1 MANEKQYHHS
11 WKEKI
16 FYREQSSTDAGDDQ
30 NKLREASWKIEIYMN
45 VEEEEG
51 SSVEKEPF
59 KGGQRQLSDG
69 CWSNLKISKK
79 CSCAT
84 DQPFHLFRLNQ
95 CFGFSFLP

>member
-1 MANEKQYHHS
+1 MIGQTRPISKSRSSLSSLLRRKNGPKKWAIQKNTIITLEKKS
-11 WKEKI
+11 
-16 FYREQSSTDAGDDQ
+16 FFCREQGSTDAGADQ

-69 CWSNLKISKK
+69 C
-79 CSCAT
+79 
-84 DQPFHLFRLNQ
+84 
-95 CFGFSFLP
+95 

>member
-1 MANEKQYHHS
+1 MAQKNGQYKKNTIITLEKKS
-11 WKEKI
+11 
-16 FYREQSSTDAGDDQ
+16 FFCREQGSTDAGDDQ

-69 CWSNLKISKK
+69 C
-79 CSCAT
+79 
-84 DQPFHLFRLNQ
+84 
-95 CFGFSFLP
+95 

>member
-1 MANEKQYHHS
+1 MRKLANEDKPQVVTAC
-11 WKEKI
+11 
-16 FYREQSSTDAGDDQ
+16 REQSSTDAGDDQ

-69 CWSNLKISKK
+69 C
-79 CSCAT
+79 
-84 DQPFHLFRLNQ
+84 
-95 CFGFSFLP
+95 